1 MMVQICCRERERRLG
16 GGEGSNS
23 GMCVAG
29 CWIGVSCEEEM
40 RIYFDLN
47 VRHQKG
53 GDGILLCEIA
63 FVSCKLYSNFLIID
77 DVA

>member
-1 MMVQICCRERERRLG
+1 MCWKLILGTIYKFNLMMVQICCRERERRLG
-16 GGEGSNS
+16 GGEGNNS

-47 VRHQKG
+47 DRH
-53 GDGILLCEIA
+53 
-63 FVSCKLYSNFLIID
+63 
-77 DVA
+77 